1 MKRVAIQLLLSVVVL
16 ACARTVSAQTVDEV
30 LDKSISALGGRAA
43 FAKVKSRRTTG
54 SITLAT
60 PAGDVAGTI
69 EVTNAA
75 PNKVRTVI
83 KADLTSLGAGPL
95 VIDQRFDGTQGYVLD
110 SLQGNRDITGD
121 QLATMRN
128 GGFPHPFLT
137 YKEQGIAAK
146 LTGKEPVNGRDAYV
160 VVFEPPSGSTV
171 RQYIDATTYL
181 PVRSVVKVSV
191 PQLGQDIEQISDASD
206 FRDVDGLKVPFML
219 KVSSTVQNYTVAVT
233 TVEHNVAVEDSIFI
247 KP

>member
-1 MKRVAIQLLLSVVVL
+1 MKRVAIHFLLSVVVL
-16 ACARTVSAQTVDEV
+16 ACARTATAQTVDEV
-30 LDKSISALGGRAA
+30 LDKSITALGGRAA
-43 FAKVKSRRTTG
+43 FAKVKSRQTRG
-54 SITLAT
+54 AITLAT

-69 EVTNAA
+69 EVTNAV

-83 KADLTSLGAGPL
+83 KADLTALGAGPL

-110 SLQGNRDITGD
+110 NLQGNRDITGD

-128 GGFPHPFLT
+128 NGFPHPFLT
-137 YKEQGIAAK
+137 YKQQGIAAT

-160 VVFEPPSGSTV
+160 VVFEPPSGSAI

-181 PVRSVVKVSV
+181 PVRSIVKVSV
-191 PQLGQDIEQISDASD
+191 PQLGQDIEQISDVSD
-206 FRDVDGLKVPFML
+206 FRDVDGVKVPFAI
-219 KVSSTVQNYTVAVT
+219 KVSSTVQNYTVAVSA
-233 TVEHNVAVEDSIFI
+233 VEHNVAIEDAIFN